1 MIDSVMETA
10 TRAGELHR
18 ILAAGLVRSV
28 YQPIV
33 DLDTG
38 EVVAYEALARGP
50 EGSPLERPDLLFAA
64 AREAGRVTELD
75 WACRAA
81 ALRGALAAGL
91 RTSLFV
97 NVEPSLLDA
106 PVPPEVT
113 ALLQRAGRELDVV
126 LELTERALTDR
137 PAELLARVVPMGAQG
152 FADALEGVGAGPR
165 VPA

>member
-1 MIDSVMETA
+1 MTAILQETA
-10 TRAGELHR
+10 LAGELRR
-18 ILAAGLVRSV
+18 ILAGGLVRSV

-50 EGSPLERPDLLFAA
+50 EGSPLERPDLLFATA
-64 AREAGRVTELD
+64 HECGLVADLE

-91 RTSLFV
+91 RKTLFV
-97 NVEPSLLDA
+97 NVEPSLLDTPA
-106 PVPPEVT
+106 PAYVGE
-113 ALLQRAGRELDVV
+113 LLARASRELDVV

-137 PAELLARVVPMGAQG
+137 PAEMLARV
-152 FADALEGVGAGPR
+152 
-165 VPA
+165 